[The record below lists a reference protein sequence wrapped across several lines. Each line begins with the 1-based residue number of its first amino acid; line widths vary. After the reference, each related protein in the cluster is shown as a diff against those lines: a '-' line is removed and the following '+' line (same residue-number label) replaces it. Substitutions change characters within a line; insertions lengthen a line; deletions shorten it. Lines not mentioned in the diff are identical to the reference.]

1 MNRGQQT
8 DRNGAPMARRN
19 PTPMRL
25 VIDGRDITDH
35 VIELHYD
42 AKDGHRAVTA
52 VFEHPDVTIDHEDQ
66 ALVFAVG
73 QSAPKEA

>member
-1 MNRGQQT
+1 MNRDQQT
-8 DRNGAPMARRN
+8 DRNGAPMARRK

-52 VFEHPDVTIDHEDQ
+52 VFEHPNIATEDE
-66 ALVFAVG
+66 ALVFTIG
-73 QSAPKEA
+73 QTTPEA